1 MAKSSRTEQFA
12 NDRTVLL
19 MQLRKEQAVYKEGSL
34 KWQAFQRRIDE
45 IIAKNYLE
53 HLNA

>member
-1 MAKSSRTEQFA
+1 MGKSCGVKQPA

-19 MQLRKEQAVYKEGSL
+19 MQLRKEQAVYKEGSS

-53 HLNA
+53 YLNA